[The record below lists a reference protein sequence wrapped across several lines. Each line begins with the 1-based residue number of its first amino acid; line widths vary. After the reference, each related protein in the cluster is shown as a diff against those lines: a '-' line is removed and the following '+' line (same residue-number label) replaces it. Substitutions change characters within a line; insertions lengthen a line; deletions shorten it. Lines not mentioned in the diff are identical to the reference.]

1 MSSSKANIICLL
13 QILWEYSDAENI
25 LSMKDIK
32 SKMKLLYDR
41 EIDRRTVYDC
51 LNALNQLGYDISM
64 FEENKEGYY
73 LRERMFDVSEVR
85 LLMDSVYANNTIP
98 AKHS

>member
-1 MSSSKANIICLL
+1 MPSSKANIICLL

-32 SKMKLLYDR
+32 LKMKLLYDR

-51 LNALNQLGYDISM
+51 LNALNQLGY
-64 FEENKEGYY
+64 
-73 LRERMFDVSEVR
+73 EV
-85 LLMDSVYANNTIP
+85 T
-98 AKHS
+98 

>member
-1 MSSSKANIICLL
+1 MPSSKANIICLL

-32 SKMKLLYDR
+32 LKMKLLYDR

-51 LNALNQLGYDISM
+51 LSELNQLGY
-64 FEENKEGYY
+64 
-73 LRERMFDVSEVR
+73 EV
-85 LLMDSVYANNTIP
+85 T
-98 AKHS
+98 